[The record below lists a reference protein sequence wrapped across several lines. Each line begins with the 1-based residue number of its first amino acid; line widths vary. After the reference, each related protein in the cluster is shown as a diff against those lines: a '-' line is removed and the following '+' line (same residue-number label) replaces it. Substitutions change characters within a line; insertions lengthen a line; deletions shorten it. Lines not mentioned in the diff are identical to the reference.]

1 MLRTNRQ
8 ALRRII
14 TLMFNLKTFVMKKM
28 TLTENGALTYAT
40 AGKALIDQ
48 FSHAGTAIGR
58 PIETVFAEQNELW
71 KENPEMAIRFPFYL
85 RMVTRKV
92 KVSEEERTESVQKGA
107 GLRDEAF
114 KRLLWVAYNQPE
126 AFKRNAWLLPVV
138 GSWKDLWT
146 LMLLDMENDNRLDK
160 GFIFSIMAAG
170 LDDRTQC
177 DLIRKYMPAI
187 KSTSK
192 CKTERAKTLNVLGK
206 AFANFLG
213 LSAKEYRNMKAS
225 GTAHDFQKLICS
237 RSYADIDW
245 NTIPGKALTHLI
257 SGKFLDNHGLT
268 NEYLNWVMAQPT
280 VKFTGY
286 VYELGKKL
294 DAMSVG
300 RYGNRNKPAS
310 MVAAIH
316 TINKQ
321 FDGLIELAKKDQG
334 GLQGNVL
341 CALDTS
347 ASMTSPING
356 ANGLTSYDVCVS
368 LGIYFAELNEGYYH
382 NKVAMFD
389 DVSSMFELSGT
400 FSDKWSAIRRAT
412 TAWGSTNFQSVID
425 LLVRERQ
432 AHPSIPESEFPQ
444 TLLVVSDMQFNPSGS
459 YRYGE
464 KREMTNQEAAR
475 KKLRTVFS
483 DEFVDNFKF
492 IWWYCASRD
501 GAGHDVPATMD
512 QGGNYLFSG
521 FDGSIVTLLLGGEEQ
536 TKPDGKPLTMEEMVN
551 KALSQEIFA
560 FVR

>member
-1 MLRTNRQ
+1 MYDKN
-8 ALRRII
+8 I
-14 TLMFNLKTFVMKKM
+14 
-28 TLTENGALTYAT
+28 TLTENGAISYAS

-58 PIETVFAEQNELW
+58 PIETVFAEQKALW

-85 RMVTRKV
+85 RLVTRKV
-92 KVSEEERTESVQKGA
+92 KVSENEKTETVQKGA

-114 KRLLWVAYNQPE
+114 KRILWVAYNQPE
-126 AFKRNAWLLPVV
+126 VFKRNAWLLPVV

-146 LMLLDMENDNRLDK
+146 LMLMDMENENKLDK
-160 GFIFSIMAAG
+160 TFIYSIMAAG
-170 LDDRTQC
+170 LDDATQC

-187 KSTSK
+187 KSTEK
-192 CKTERAKTLNVLGK
+192 CKTERAKTLNVLAKG
-206 AFANFLG
+206 FAAFLG
-213 LSAKEYRNMKAS
+213 LSAKEYRKMKAS

-245 NTIPGKALTHLI
+245 KNIPGRALTHLI

-268 NEYLNWVMAQPT
+268 KSYLEWVMSQPT

-286 VYELGKKL
+286 VYELGMKIDQL
-294 DAMSVG
+294 SSYG
-300 RYGNRNKPAS
+300 RYGYHNRGMTPTEQAT
-310 MVAAIH
+310 VH

-334 GLQGNVL
+334 GLKGNVL

-347 ASMTSPING
+347 GSMDCGIEGT
-356 ANGLTSYDVCVS
+356 NGLTSYDVCVS
-368 LGIYFAELNEGYYH
+368 LGIYFAELNEGFYH

-389 DVSSMFELSGT
+389 DTSRIFELSGT
-400 FSDKWSAIRRAT
+400 FADKWSAIRNAT

-425 LLVRERQ
+425 LLVKERK

-475 KKLRTVFS
+475 KKLREVFS

-492 IWWYCASRD
+492 VWWYCASRR
-501 GAGHDVPATMD
+501 GAGHDVPATME

-521 FDGSIVTLLLGGEEQ
+521 FDGSIVTLLLGGDEQ
-536 TKPDGKPLTMEEMVN
+536 TKPDGTPLTMEEMVN

-560 FVR
+560 FVK

>member
-1 MLRTNRQ
+1 MLN
-8 ALRRII
+8 
-14 TLMFNLKTFVMKKM
+14 NKNEKVMTMYEKNI
-28 TLTENGALTYAT
+28 TLTENGAITYAS

-48 FSHAGTAIGR
+48 FAHVGTAMGR
-58 PIETVFAEQNELW
+58 PINQVFAEQNELW

-85 RMVTRKV
+85 RLVTRKV
-92 KVSEEERTESVQKGA
+92 KVSENEKTETVQKGA

-114 KRLLWVAYNQPE
+114 KRILWVAYNQPE

-146 LMLLDMENDNRLDK
+146 LMLLDMENQNRLDK
-160 GFIFSIMAAG
+160 EFIFSIMAAG
-170 LDDRTQC
+170 LDDSTQC

-187 KSTSK
+187 KSTEK
-192 CKTERAKTLNVLGK
+192 CKTERAKTLNVLAK
-206 AFANFLG
+206 AFAQFLG
-213 LSAKEYRNMKAS
+213 LNAKEYRKMKAS

-237 RSYADIDW
+237 RSYVDIDW
-245 NTIPGKALTHLI
+245 KTIPGRALMHLI

-268 NEYLNWVMAQPT
+268 ESYLKWVMNQPT

-294 DAMSVG
+294 DEMRFGAYRG
-300 RYGNRNKPAS
+300 RTLTPS
-310 MVAAIH
+310 IAATIY

-321 FDGLIELAKKDQG
+321 FDGLIELAKQDQG
-334 GLQGNVL
+334 GLKGNVL

-347 ASMTSPING
+347 GSMEGGING
-356 ANGLTSYDVCVS
+356 QNGLTSYDVCVS
-368 LGIYFAELNEGYYH
+368 LGIYFAELNEGFYH

-389 DVSSMFELSGT
+389 DVSRMFQLDGT
-400 FSDKWSAIRRAT
+400 FAEKWQAIRNAT

-501 GAGHDVPATMD
+501 GAGHDVPATME

-521 FDGSIVTLLLGGEEQ
+521 FDGSIITLLLGGEEQ
-536 TKPDGKPLTMEEMVN
+536 TKPDGQPLTMEEMVN

>member
-1 MLRTNRQ
+1 MTMYEKN
-8 ALRRII
+8 I
-14 TLMFNLKTFVMKKM
+14 
-28 TLTENGALTYAT
+28 TLTENGAITYAS

-48 FSHAGTAIGR
+48 FAHVGTAMGR
-58 PIETVFAEQNELW
+58 PINQVFAEQNELW

-85 RMVTRKV
+85 RLVTRKV
-92 KVSEEERTESVQKGA
+92 KVSENEKTETVQKGA

-114 KRLLWVAYNQPE
+114 KRILWVAYNQPE

-146 LMLLDMENDNRLDK
+146 LMLLDMENQNRLDK
-160 GFIFSIMAAG
+160 EFIFSIMAAG
-170 LDDRTQC
+170 LDDSTQC

-187 KSTSK
+187 KSTEK
-192 CKTERAKTLNVLGK
+192 CKTERAKTLNVLAK
-206 AFANFLG
+206 AFAQFLG
-213 LSAKEYRNMKAS
+213 LNAKEYRKMKAS

-237 RSYADIDW
+237 RSYVDIDW
-245 NTIPGKALTHLI
+245 KTIPGRALMHLI

-268 NEYLNWVMAQPT
+268 ESYLKWVMNQPT

-294 DAMSVG
+294 DEMRFGAYRG
-300 RYGNRNKPAS
+300 RTLTPS
-310 MVAAIH
+310 IAATIY

-321 FDGLIELAKKDQG
+321 FDGLIELAKQDQG
-334 GLQGNVL
+334 GLKGNVL

-347 ASMTSPING
+347 GSMEGGING
-356 ANGLTSYDVCVS
+356 QNGLTSYDVCVS
-368 LGIYFAELNEGYYH
+368 LGIYFAELNEGFYH

-389 DVSSMFELSGT
+389 DVSRMFQLDGT
-400 FSDKWSAIRRAT
+400 FAEKWQAIRNAT

-501 GAGHDVPATMD
+501 GAGHDVPATME

-521 FDGSIVTLLLGGEEQ
+521 FDGSIITLLLGGEEQ
-536 TKPDGKPLTMEEMVN
+536 TKPDGQPLTMEEMVN

>member
-1 MLRTNRQ
+1 
-8 ALRRII
+8 
-14 TLMFNLKTFVMKKM
+14 MKNM

-48 FSHAGTAIGR
+48 FAHAGTAIGR
-58 PIETVFAEQNELW
+58 PIETVFAEQRALW
-71 KENPEMAIRFPFYL
+71 NENPEMAIRFPFYL

-92 KVSEEERTESVQKGA
+92 KVSEAEKTEAVQKGA

-160 GFIFSIMAAG
+160 AFIFSIMAAG
-170 LDDRTQC
+170 LDDSTQC

-213 LSAKEYRNMKAS
+213 LSAKEYRKMKAS

-257 SGKFLDNHGLT
+257 SGKFLDNHGLA

-294 DAMSVG
+294 DAIGVG
-300 RYGNRNKPAS
+300 RYGYMDRTAS
-310 MVAAIH
+310 TKAAVY
-316 TINKQ
+316 TIDKQ

-341 CALDTS
+341 CAIDTS
-347 ASMTSPING
+347 ASMTGEIHGVP
-356 ANGLTSYDVCVS
+356 GLTSYDVCVS
-368 LGIYFAELNEGYYH
+368 LGIYFAELNEGFYH

-389 DVSSMFELSGT
+389 SVSNVFELNGT
-400 FSDKWSAIRRAT
+400 FSEKWRAIRSAK
-412 TAWGSTNFQSVID
+412 TAWGSTNFQSLID
-425 LLVRERQ
+425 LLVRERR
-432 AHPSIPESEFPQ
+432 AHPLIPESQFPQ
-444 TLLVVSDMQFNPSGS
+444 TLLVVSDMQFNPVEG
-459 YRYGE
+459 RGYG
-464 KREMTNQEAAR
+464 MTNQEFAR
-475 KKLRTVFS
+475 KKLREVFS
-483 DEFVDNFKF
+483 EEFVNNFNF
-492 IWWYCASRD
+492 IWWFCASRD

-521 FDGSIVTLLLGGEEQ
+521 FDGSIITLLLGGEEQ
-536 TKPDGKPLTMEEMVN
+536 TRPDGKPLTMEEMVN

>member
-1 MLRTNRQ
+1 MTTMYNKN
-8 ALRRII
+8 I
-14 TLMFNLKTFVMKKM
+14 
-28 TLTENGALTYAT
+28 TLTENGAISYAS

-48 FSHAGTAIGR
+48 FSHAGTAMGR
-58 PIETVFAEQNELW
+58 PIETVFSEQAQLW
-71 KENPEMAIRFPFYL
+71 KENPEGAVRFPFYL
-85 RMVTRKV
+85 RLVTRKV
-92 KVSEEERTESVQKGA
+92 KVSENEKTDAVQKGA

-114 KRLLWVAYNQPE
+114 KRILWIAYNQPE
-126 AFKRNAWLLPVV
+126 VFKRNAWLLPVV

-146 LMLLDMENDNRLDK
+146 LMLLDMENKNKLDK

-170 LDDRTQC
+170 LDDATQC

-187 KSTSK
+187 KSTEK
-192 CKTERAKTLNVLGK
+192 CKTERAKTLNVLAKG
-206 AFANFLG
+206 FASFLG
-213 LSAKEYRNMKAS
+213 LSAKEYRKMKAS

-237 RSYADIDW
+237 RAYADIDW
-245 NTIPGKALTHLI
+245 KTIPGRALTHLI

-268 NEYLNWVMAQPT
+268 EDYLKWVMSQPT

-286 VYELGKKL
+286 VYELGMKL
-294 DAMSVG
+294 DKM
-300 RYGNRNKPAS
+300 GNNLSLNGSPSR
-310 MVAAIH
+310 AAALY

-321 FDGLIELAKKDQG
+321 FDGLIELAKQDQG
-334 GLQGNVL
+334 GLKGNVL

-347 ASMTSPING
+347 GSMTSPISG
-356 ANGLTSYDVCVS
+356 GPAGLTSYDVCIA
-368 LGIYFAELNEGYYH
+368 LGIYFSELNEGYFH
-382 NKVAMFD
+382 NVVAMFD
-389 DVSSMFELSGT
+389 SVSRVMKLSGT
-400 FSDKWSAIRRAT
+400 FSEKWDAIRRAS

-425 LLVRERQ
+425 LLIKERK

-464 KREMTNQEAAR
+464 KYEMTNQEAAR
-475 KKLRTVFS
+475 KKLREVFS

-492 IWWYCASRD
+492 IWWYCASRS

-536 TKPDGKPLTMEEMVN
+536 TRPDGQPLTMEEMVD

-560 FVR
+560 FVK